1 MIEIKNV
8 VKEYPKMERPAVDNL
23 SLDIEEG
30 KICVFLGPSG
40 CGKTTTLKMINR
52 IIEPTSGAIY
62 VNGINVLEQNPDEL
76 RRGIGYVIQKT
87 GLFPHLT
94 VYDNIATVPR
104 LLKWDEEKIQE
115 RVDNLLTMVELD
127 PEENKN
133 KYPKALS
140 GGQRQRVGVARA
152 LAGNP
157 PCMLMDE
164 PFSAV
169 DPVTRT
175 QLQNEFLR
183 IQRKLK
189 KTICFVTHDIDEAIK
204 MGDKIAIIDNG
215 SLVQYDTPENIL
227 LNPVNEFVEDFVG
240 SDRSLKV
247 LSLLNIRSVMKKR
260 VNAIKLNW
268 DMGEIKEY
276 FENSKRKW
284 GLVSND
290 QNMIIGYIARQDLS
304 KGSSSEGWR
313 RIVKPIHSSLSLD
326 STLRDAMAQML
337 QHDISSV
344 PVIDEDDKFVG
355 IVDMND
361 IQKHIGEAYN
371 EYGQEEMSD
380 INVSS

>member
-104 LLKWDEEKIQE
+104 LLKWDEEKIRE